1 MYEKF
6 LLKVIKPTF
15 YINYSFLK
23 PHPHTTP
30 TVEIATLTRV
40 AVEEGGDRTQIRVL
54 PSSETDTIIKEF
66 YVTEEAKKKQLEKE
80 KQERA
85 RQEKAAAS
93 SKDT

>member
-1 MYEKF
+1 MY
-6 LLKVIKPTF
+6 IQCTCT
-15 YINYSFLK
+15 YS
-23 PHPHTTP
+23 HPHSYAKVTFSQTTP
-30 TVEIATLTRV
+30 TPPVEIATLTRV
-40 AVEEGGDRTQIRVL
+40 SVEEGGDRTQIRVL

-66 YVTEEAKKKQLEKE
+66 YVTEEAKKKQAEKE